1 MPVGTALAG
10 ASEKRATEA
19 TASMLVKENIVGSRI
34 VQVESLRMG
43 WCLRR
48 VEEERAR
55 VNWRTRGQE
64 RMAAFISVRAM
75 V

>member
-19 TASMLVKENIVGSRI
+19 TASMLVKENIAESKI
-34 VQVESLRMG
+34 VQVESLRKV
-43 WCLRR
+43 WCLRW

-64 RMAAFISVRAM
+64 KMAAFVPFRAM